1 MDQKFFYKNKT
12 ILFILLILIFLLLRL
27 GFILFG
33 YSHISHPYIDEPVSG
48 VLACDILDGQIRA
61 PLFTY
66 EYLNRSGD
74 VLIEGLLLV
83 PYFKLF
89 GRSIFST
96 KLFALTSALITFLC
110 WFMFIK
116 KYHGTL
122 TAVLFGLLFA
132 LPPPLFARQ
141 NLIGTISSHHLLNP
155 LIILQSLLLFK
166 MLETGK
172 ERAVPQ
178 WMLVAFGLLAG
189 LGAYTFYT
197 YILFLGFCGIVLL
210 LFFPRL
216 MHPRNSILMGA
227 GFAVGFLPWV
237 LRAVST
243 REGGQFLGSILKKIS
258 IDWWGFVQNFG
269 FVIPHSF
276 GYSYPSREIGLIAV
290 AFALFLLVCAAI
302 ITGRCFR
309 AFFSRN
315 CSWKNRIALFSP
327 SCMQGLFCALF
338 PVFFFTCL
346 SLSPMRITPFE
357 YWPTIGLFATFGPA
371 DAIRYRW
378 LHILSPFYFAT
389 IAIGMGVLLNTA
401 PKIRIIRL
409 LLIISFIFF
418 ISCNLWKSFSLYS
431 AQDAGKIFLY
441 KGYNY
446 DQFASKFLLGD
457 FASGDIQKS
466 LSVTENYPEEH
477 RGEAYK
483 SFGTLL
489 AEKTIQGTI
498 STQQL
503 DETLKK
509 IPPHYLKD
517 CIYGIVRTAHSSVQK
532 FQVIHNYLIQNYPVI
547 FYESWGSCYLGYNYY
562 GSLVNQ
568 QTLFDNIPTTEQW
581 FYKNF
586 IDKFKQETSDVHTSQ
601 NALLAEIANAPLTY
615 QYDVVRGLGK
625 LVGSEMLFDTLYKPD
640 YPLDSRLGE
649 KLPEQLTAAFYEG
662 VGAGFAETLCRFWRM
677 QLLPENPDLPL
688 YRKSLE
694 CEWKRCLVLMSRL
707 PPKKLPEIKKGF
719 QEDLN
724 SRYLPAGIRNYINS
738 TIAFNE
744 MPDFL

>member
-1 MDQKFFYKNKT
+1 MKQKHATLLLAAIVCFF
-12 ILFILLILIFLLLRL
+12 LLQRGGLILY
-27 GFILFG
+27 G
-33 YSHISHPYIDEPVSG
+33 YSHISHPGIDEPVSG
-48 VLACDILDGQIRA
+48 VLPCDIIDGQLRA
-61 PLFTY
+61 PLFAY

-89 GRSIFST
+89 GSSIFST

-116 KYHGTL
+116 KYHGML

-141 NLIGTISSHHLLNP
+141 NLIGTISSHHMLNP

-172 ERAVPQ
+172 ERAVPP

-189 LGAYTFYT
+189 LGVYTFYT

-216 MHPRNSILMGA
+216 MHPRNSILMGV

-243 REGGQFLGSILKKIS
+243 RVGGQFLGSILKNIS

-276 GYSYPSREIGLIAV
+276 GYSYPSRAPGLIAV

-302 ITGRCFR
+302 ISGHCLR
-309 AFFSRN
+309 AFYSGN
-315 CSWKNRIALFSP
+315 CSWQKRIALFPP

-357 YWPTIGLFATFGPA
+357 YWPTIGLFATFGPS

-378 LHILSPFYFAT
+378 LHILPPFYFAT
-389 IAIGMGVLLNTA
+389 IAIGMGFLLNNV
-401 PKIRIIRL
+401 PKIRVNRL
-409 LLIISFIFF
+409 LLIIPFIFF
-418 ISCNLWKSFSLYS
+418 IFCNLWKSYSLYS
-431 AQDAGKIFLY
+431 AQDAGKIFFY

-517 CIYGIVRTAHSSVQK
+517 CIYGIIRTAHSSVPK
-532 FQVIHNYLIQNYPVI
+532 FQAIQNYLIQNYPVM

-562 GSLVNQ
+562 GALVNQ

-586 IDKFKQETSDVHTSQ
+586 LDKFKQETADVHTSQ
-601 NALLAEIANAPLTY
+601 NALLAEIANVPLSY
-615 QYDVVRGLGK
+615 QNAVVRGLGMR
-625 LVGSEMLFDTLYKPD
+625 VGSEMLFDTLCVPD
-640 YPLDSRLGE
+640 YPLDSNLGE
-649 KLPEQLTAAFYEG
+649 NFKESLKEAFYEG
-662 VGAGFAETLCRFWRM
+662 VGSGFAETLCRFWRM
-677 QLLPENPDLPL
+677 MLLPESIDSPFYEKLLDI
-688 YRKSLE
+688 
-694 CEWKRCLVLMSRL
+694 EWSRCQHLMS
-707 PPKKLPEIKKGF
+707 KLSETYYPIIKKGF
-719 QEDLN
+719 LKSLSE
-724 SRYLPAGIRNYINS
+724 RHVPPGIKQYINKKF
-738 TIAFNE
+738 I
-744 MPDFL
+744 L